1 MLGDEG
7 DVAKP
12 HVARHDAL
20 ALRAGRRILDALA
33 HHVVRHLEH
42 TADRRCT
49 TSRSLATSASATTV
63 SDTRF
68 STSGTPL
75 TSQM

>member
-1 MLGDEG
+1 MKATSRSRTSLATTRWLCAPA
-7 DVAKP
+7 VASWM
-12 HVARHDAL
+12 
-20 ALRAGRRILDALA
+20 RRRTTLYGTPS
-33 HHVVRHLEH
+33 

-68 STSGTPL
+68 FTSGTPL